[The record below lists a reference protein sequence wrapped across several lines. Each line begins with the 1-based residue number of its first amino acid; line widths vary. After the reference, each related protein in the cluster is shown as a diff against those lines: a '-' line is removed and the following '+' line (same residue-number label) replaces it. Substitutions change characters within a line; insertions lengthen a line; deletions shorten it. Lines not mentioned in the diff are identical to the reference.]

1 MDIFCSKNRECSKNG
16 HEISRL
22 EKARVKFTKSAP
34 DMALNAKSNSPALP
48 GRIEVLKLRQNL
60 PNILIDTDGLPLDF
74 LRVEVGNR
82 IAVGR
87 ASQPHGFPG
96 HILETLDQRGLTIST
111 MAQQADVSD
120 ILYGIR
126 HR

>member
-34 DMALNAKSNSPALP
+34 DMALNAKSPALP

-74 LRVEVGNR
+74 LRGV
-82 IAVGR
+82 
-87 ASQPHGFPG
+87 
-96 HILETLDQRGLTIST
+96 
-111 MAQQADVSD
+111 
-120 ILYGIR
+120 
-126 HR
+126 

>member
-34 DMALNAKSNSPALP
+34 DMALNTKSNSPALP

-74 LRVEVGNR
+74 LRGV
-82 IAVGR
+82 
-87 ASQPHGFPG
+87 
-96 HILETLDQRGLTIST
+96 
-111 MAQQADVSD
+111 
-120 ILYGIR
+120 
-126 HR
+126 